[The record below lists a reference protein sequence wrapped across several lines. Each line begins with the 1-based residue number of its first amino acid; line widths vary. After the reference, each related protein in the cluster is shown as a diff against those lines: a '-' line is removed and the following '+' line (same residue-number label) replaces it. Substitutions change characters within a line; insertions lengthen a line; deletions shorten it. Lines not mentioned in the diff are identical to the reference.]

1 MRVSKKI
8 IGTAKNKNNALR
20 ISQFQLRPAP
30 PPPPLPPPGLL
41 HLPALSVPGVGH
53 LQSLCC
59 PGAGHLPI
67 PGPFQSFDTHA
78 VSYQNITTQ
87 RILLGKKGDWLICQG
102 QEKIEEG
109 CKGMFLILCMHFF
122 IAYQARI
129 T

>member
-20 ISQFQLRPAP
+20 ISQFQLRPAPP

-67 PGPFQSFDTHA
+67 PGPFQGFDTHA
-78 VSYQNITTQ
+78 VSY
-87 RILLGKKGDWLICQG
+87 
-102 QEKIEEG
+102 
-109 CKGMFLILCMHFF
+109 
-122 IAYQARI
+122 
-129 T
+129 